1 MLKDV
6 AKEYYLGR
14 GLNCAESIF
23 LASNKYYNL
32 GLDESIVEVVTA
44 FGGGMG
50 CGRTCGALCGAL
62 AILGRMVHMEKEP
75 FHEACTKLVTDYEK
89 ALGTSECAILKERYN
104 TEEERCFK
112 TVELS
117 ADIFEKFIGE
127 IAPEYKK

>member
-6 AKEYYLGR
+6 AKEYYLER

-75 FHEACTKLVTDYEK
+75 FHEACTKLITGYEK
-89 ALGTSECAILKERYN
+89 ALGTSTCEELKARYK

-112 TVELS
+112 TVCLS
-117 ADIFEKFIGE
+117 ADIFEKFIEE